1 MGSMPSFPQSVLTL
15 LCAGIA
21 CQPSGVLQ
29 ALTLR
34 SIRAQSL

>member
-1 MGSMPSFPQSVLTL
+1 MGSMPSFLQSVLTL
-15 LCAGIA
+15 LCTGTA

-34 SIRAQSL
+34 SICTQSL